1 MVIMT
6 TSETA
11 SVSKQKKGREVRVV
25 IASHSREDQGQ
36 PWLRSK
42 LEASLSLKENK
53 IENNKKERLISKR
66 TKWLVGSL

>member
-11 SVSKQKKGREVRVV
+11 SASKQKKGREVRVV